1 MLCITLKKRLK
12 INQII
17 LFNSNL
23 LGYVLRHRLMHGLDL
38 WRVLD
43 LGDLVGDLMGV
54 YGLVLRVDDAVSV
67 VLAVLCILL
76 Q

>member
-1 MLCITLKKRLK
+1 M
-12 INQII
+12 
-17 LFNSNL
+17 
-23 LGYVLRHRLMHGLDL
+23 LRHRLMHGLDL

-54 YGLVLRVDDAVSV
+54 YGLVLRVDDAVSI